1 MTIHSVGHSGGRP
14 IDALLAGYAAG
25 TLAAPLHS
33 LVAAHLELSP
43 ANRHYVASLEN
54 AAAAALQEAP
64 VVAPR
69 NRNAML
75 DAIFAAPAL
84 AAKPRQE
91 HATRLPGSLVRYL
104 GHDLNDVAWRTL
116 LPGIR
121 EFHVGGD
128 EDQEEATLYWIR
140 AGKRLPSHTHEGSE
154 ITLVIQGGFTDASG
168 HYARGDIAIAD
179 GDVDHHPT
187 ADADMD
193 CICFAVTDAPL
204 RLTGPVGR
212 IVQRLFRH

>member
-25 TLAAPLHS
+25 TLAAPLHM
-33 LVAAHLELSP
+33 LVSAHLELTP
-43 ANRHYVASLEN
+43 ANRFYVASLEN
-54 AAAAALQEAP
+54 AAASALQDSPAVE
-64 VVAPR
+64 PR
-69 NRNAML
+69 DRGAML
-75 DAIFAAPAL
+75 DAIFASSTRPAV
-84 AAKPRQE
+84 PRAERASQ
-91 HATRLPGSLVRYL
+91 LPASLVRYL

-121 EFHVGGD
+121 EFHVGG

-154 ITLVIQGGFTDASG
+154 ITLVIQGGFTDVSG

>member
-25 TLAAPLHS
+25 TLGAPLHALIS
-33 LVAAHLELSP
+33 AHLDLSP
-43 ANRHYVASLEN
+43 ANRSYVAALEN
-54 AAAAALQEAP
+54 AAATALQDAP
-64 VVAPR
+64 AVAPR
-69 NRNAML
+69 DRSAML
-75 DAIFAAPAL
+75 DAIFSSPVRTAPVVE
-84 AAKPRQE
+84 R
-91 HATRLPGSLVRYL
+91 ATRLPAPLVRYL

-121 EFHVGGD
+121 EFHVGGED
-128 EDQEEATLYWIR
+128 EEEATLYWIR

-179 GDVDHHPT
+179 GDIDHHPT

>member
-1 MTIHSVGHSGGRP
+1 MTIHSVGHPGGRP

-25 TLAAPLHS
+25 TLAAPLHA
-33 LVAAHLELSP
+33 LVSAHLELSP
-43 ANRHYVASLEN
+43 ANRRYVASLES
-54 AAAAALQEAP
+54 AASSALQEAP
-64 VVAPR
+64 AVQPR
-69 NRNAML
+69 NRDAML
-75 DAIFAAPAL
+75 DAIFSAPPASGL
-84 AAKPRQE
+84 ARAGG
-91 HATRLPGSLVRYL
+91 HTRLPGPLVHYL

-187 ADADMD
+187 ADDDMD